1 MEECF
6 VTAARRSIA
15 GGGGEAITTLP
26 MDPTSS
32 SSSPLRWRILRQAL
46 INRSDSQS
54 EAEIKRV
61 SRKATQG
68 FNLIPCKEWIIAVI
82 SMTEIS
88 NRHNIDN
95 TGLVCQWPSEE
106 VLAYLCMSQPDC
118 FRGKRVIELG
128 SGYGLAGLVI
138 AAATEAS
145 EVVVSD
151 ENPQVVNCLW
161 TVPCLLG
168 FIVVLNNPYIKRN
181 IESISMAFN
190 NTSVK
195 ARELHWNQHQLSELT
210 NSFYVIV
217 ANDWKYLF
225 DKPTED
231 LWTLK
236 LKRLGILHDTK
247 KEQKQTRSFV
257 LSVILIYA
265 TELGSEH

>member
-1 MEECF
+1 
-6 VTAARRSIA
+6 
-15 GGGGEAITTLP
+15 
-26 MDPTSS
+26 MDPTSSS

-46 INRSDSQS
+46 INRSDFQS

-68 FNLIPCKEWIIAVI
+68 FNLILFCYTIPIPPSPKLYL
-82 SMTEIS
+82 TLIS

-168 FIVVLNNPYIKRN
+168 FIVV
-181 IESISMAFN
+181 A
-190 NTSVK
+190 
-195 ARELHWNQHQLSELT
+195 AELWHVLVAYSSKQL
-210 NSFYVIV
+210 Y
-217 ANDWKYLF
+217 
-225 DKPTED
+225 
-231 LWTLK
+231 
-236 LKRLGILHDTK
+236 LHD
-247 KEQKQTRSFV
+247 V
-257 LSVILIYA
+257 GGLN
-265 TELGSEH
+265 